1 MGPTMTRR
9 PEKDRDAA
17 ELLTRL
23 TVDAD
28 GDDEQLWALAEAI
41 ASDLSFPADAF
52 VVGEPVQVIAID
64 YEGDPRVGLLA
75 TCRRGDEQHVVGFAD
90 VVFSPGSDGAR
101 LSAAH
106 RTWLGLAPH
115 DVSPGRPTRPQKRHK
130 ADLADVD
137 LARPLDLI
145 VLALKSNALRCRVL
159 GTEREITL
167 RTAVRREVPGEI
179 VTVVPTRQ
187 WTHAGHP
194 YLSGRVQSSRLD
206 VQALGIVPLRL
217 EPEGDWDP
225 EEEYWG
231 EEGEPL
237 DKWAKPIVAR
247 GKRPAFEMEQVL
259 PGSDPD
265 EWDTDPI
272 IEASE
277 LNAAGERGA
286 AEGLLMKVLAE
297 DLRCLDAHAHL
308 GNFAFE
314 HDAEQA
320 LRHYKVGAGIGALT
334 LGAGFDGV
342 LPWGLVDNRPFLR
355 CLHGVGL
362 SLWRLG
368 DREEA
373 AKAFTR
379 MLWLNPSDNQGERF
393 NLANVLAGRTWE
405 ECEER

>member
-1 MGPTMTRR
+1 MTRR
-9 PEKDRDAA
+9 PETNDETARLLARIITDA
-17 ELLTRL
+17 E
-23 TVDAD
+23 

-41 ASDLSFPADAF
+41 ASDLALPADAF

-64 YEGDPRVGLLA
+64 YEGDPRAGLLA
-75 TCRRGDEQHVVGFAD
+75 TCRRRDGQHVVGFAD
-90 VVFSPGSDGAR
+90 VVFTPGSDGAR
-101 LSAAH
+101 ISAAY

-115 DVSPGRPTRPQKRHK
+115 DSRPGSPTRPRKRHK

-137 LARPLDLI
+137 LARPLDLV
-145 VLALKSNALRCRVL
+145 VLALKSNAIRCRVL
-159 GTEREITL
+159 GTEREVTL

-179 VTVVPTRQ
+179 ITVVPTRQ
-187 WTHAGHP
+187 WTHVGHP
-194 YLSGRVQSSRLD
+194 YLSGQVQSSRLD
-206 VQALGIVPLRL
+206 ARALGLVPLGL

-231 EEGEPL
+231 EGGEPL
-237 DKWAKPIVAR
+237 DEWAKPIVAR

-259 PGSDPD
+259 PGADPD
-265 EWDTDPI
+265 DWDTDPI

-286 AEGLLMKVLAE
+286 AEDLLMKMLAE
-297 DLRCLDAHAHL
+297 DLRSLDAHSHL

-314 HDAEQA
+314 SDPKQA
-320 LRHYKVGAGIGALT
+320 MRHYRAGSAIGELS

-342 LPWGLVDNRPFLR
+342 LPWGHVDNRPFLR

-362 SLWRLG
+362 CFWRLG
-368 DREEA
+368 DLEQA
-373 AKAFTR
+373 AKTFTR

-393 NLANVLAGRTWE
+393 NLANVHAGRTWE
-405 ECEER
+405 ECEA